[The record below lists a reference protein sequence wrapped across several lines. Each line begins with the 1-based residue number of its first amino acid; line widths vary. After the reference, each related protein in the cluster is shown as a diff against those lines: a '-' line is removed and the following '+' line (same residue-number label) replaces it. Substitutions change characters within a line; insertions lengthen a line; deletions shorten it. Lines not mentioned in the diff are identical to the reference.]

1 MLRRALSY
9 GFRLIVQGRNRLYER
24 GFFSPKS
31 TEVPVISVGNIVA
44 GGTGKTPVTLLL
56 AERLLKDVRVGI
68 VSRGYLSEAEKRKE
82 PLLVSKGAGPLY
94 PPEKCGDEV
103 FLLSSRLPEAIVVA
117 GKDRIKAANMAAAA
131 GAEVVIL
138 DDGMQHRR
146 IARDIEIVVVN
157 GHDPYGGGYFLPR
170 GSLRDD
176 PKRLREADLIVIN
189 GGEEIENN
197 LPQVVVENRPQKVFF
212 SDGKEI
218 DIAEKSCVGVFCG
231 IANPD
236 RFVQAVERMGC
247 KVVETHFVAD
257 HRKIGNRELM
267 NFSSRAK
274 ERGAELLLCTEKDAV
289 KGLSFSKSALP
300 IGWVKSGLVI
310 KKNQKGWEELVAKVK
325 KLIGES

>member
-9 GFRLIVQGRNRLYER
+9 GFRFIVRGRNRLYER

-31 TEVPVISVGNIVA
+31 AEVVVVSIGNIVA

-68 VSRGYLSEAEKRKE
+68 VSRGYRSEAEKGKE
-82 PLLVSKGAGPLY
+82 PLLVSKGAGPLF

-117 GKDRIKAANMAAAA
+117 GKDRVKAAKMAADA

-146 IARDIEIVVVN
+146 IARDVEIVVVN
-157 GHDPYGGGYFLPR
+157 GQDPYGGGYFLPR
-170 GSLRDD
+170 GFLRDD

-189 GGEEIENN
+189 GGEEITS
-197 LPQVVVENRPQKVFF
+197 LPRQVVVENKPQKVFLL
-212 SDGKEI
+212 DGKEI
-218 DIAEKSCVGVFCG
+218 DIAKGSCVGVFCG

-236 RFVQAVERMGC
+236 RFVQAVEKMGC

-257 HRKIGNRELM
+257 HRKVGDRELLK
-267 NFSSRAK
+267 FSSRAK
-274 ERGAELLLCTEKDAV
+274 ERGAEILLCTEKDAV
-289 KGLSFSKSALP
+289 KGLSGLKSALP
-300 IGWVKSGLVI
+300 IAWVKSGLEI
-310 KKNQKGWEELVAKVK
+310 KKNRMGWEALVEKVK
-325 KLIGES
+325 ALIGES